1 MSMNGQNLYD
11 NVITPTL
18 GGEEIDINYALVL
31 VELAR
36 VDFEGR
42 RLWQGLKGKDGSQVV
57 NSGNLPTTA
66 FQIPNPATPSLATPG
81 FMQYLPDRE
90 GKAVLRLVNTANA
103 NDVRAVHMIEYEE
116 QYQHQNEDVFYADYP
131 NSLIYL
137 LGTFTASYKIW
148 QMFKADFGA
157 ITVSTGWNGFPARFM
172 PALGMQAAARYR
184 LGADY
189 DDLNARNA
197 DQNFQASEAVF
208 KAMMKWDS
216 ELSLQAAQSRNF
228 GVGGGGYQSGRVSD
242 PAFPSW

>member
-1 MSMNGQNLYD
+1 MTGQQLYD

-31 VELAR
+31 VEAAR
-36 VDFEGR
+36 ADFEGR
-42 RLWQGLKGKDGSQVV
+42 RLWQGLKGKDGSQTV
-57 NSGNLPTTA
+57 NSGNTPTTA

-81 FMQYLPDRE
+81 FMQYLPNRE
-90 GKAVLRLVNTANA
+90 GKCVLRLVNTGNA
-103 NDVRAVHMIEYEE
+103 NDVREIPMIEYEE

-131 NSLIYL
+131 NSQIYL

-157 ITVSTGWNGFPARFM
+157 ITVSSSWNGFNARFM
-172 PALGMQAAARYR
+172 PMLGLQACARYR

-197 DQNFQASEAVF
+197 DDNFNAAEAMY
-208 KAMMKWDS
+208 KAAMKWDV
-216 ELSLQAAQSRNF
+216 ERSLQAAQSRNF
-228 GVGGGGYQSGRVSD
+228 GNSGRGYTSGRVD
-242 PAFPSW
+242 DGAFGVM